1 MKNTNFRGSLVALVT
16 PFTADGEVD
25 VTSLK
30 KLLDFQL
37 ENGTDG
43 LVMAGTTGEG
53 ATLSPSQFETL
64 LTTTIAHV
72 AKRVPVIAG
81 TGSNNTRT
89 AIRLSQEAEALG
101 ADGLLIVGPYY
112 NKPTQEGYYQ
122 HFATIA
128 NRVTIPIIVYNVPG
142 RTSGN
147 IAWQTVIR
155 LAALPN
161 IVAVKEC
168 SGSMVQVSQIIRHR
182 PSDFAVLSGD
192 DALTLPIMALGGD
205 GVTSVVANE
214 TPRLMS
220 DLVHAAL
227 AGDYEKAR
235 QIHHQLL
242 PLMTANFIETNPIPV
257 KCAMSMMGLLEE
269 HYQLPLTPINN
280 ENRSRLR
287 QVLMELDLV

>member
-1 MKNTNFRGSLVALVT
+1 MALVT
-16 PFTADGEVD
+16 PFTASGEVD
-25 VTSLK
+25 VTALK
-30 KLLDFQL
+30 KLLDYQL

-53 ATLSPSQFETL
+53 ATLSPSQLETL

-72 AKRVPVIAG
+72 ANRVPVIAG

-89 AIRLSQEAEALG
+89 AIKLSQQAEALG

-128 NRVTIPIIVYNVPG
+128 NRVKLPIIVYNVPG

-147 IAWQTVIR
+147 IAWQTVVR

-161 IVAVKEC
+161 ITGVKEA
-168 SGSMVQVSQIIRHR
+168 SGDLIQISQIIRHR

-205 GVTSVVANE
+205 GVISVVTNE

-220 DLVHAAL
+220 EMVHAAM
-227 AGDYEKAR
+227 AGEYKKAR
-235 QIHHQLL
+235 EIHHQLL

-257 KCAMSMMGLLEE
+257 KSALSMMGKISEQY
-269 HYQLPLTPINN
+269 HLPLTAISD
-280 ENRSRLR
+280 ENRLKLKA
-287 QVLMELDLV
+287 VLLEMGLI

>member
-128 NRVTIPIIVYNVPG
+128 NSVAIPIIVYNVPG

-220 DLVHAAL
+220 DLVHAAM

-269 HYQLPLTPINN
+269 HYQLPLTPISE
-280 ENRSRLR
+280 ENRPKLKA
-287 QVLMELDLV
+287 VLLEMDLI